1 MKLAAEKDIAAK
13 IAAAKAKLVVV
24 ETRPNPVAALGA
36 AALAATA
43 AVLMA
48 GVVIIGPGV
57 HFNDP
62 TMTISR

>member
-1 MKLAAEKDIAAK
+1 VKLAAEKDIAAK

-24 ETRPNPVAALGA
+24 ETRPNAVAALGA

-57 HFNDP
+57 QFNDP

>member
-24 ETRPNPVAALGA
+24 ETRPTPVAALGA

-57 HFNDP
+57 QFNDP
-62 TMTISR
+62 AMTISR

>member
-24 ETRPNPVAALGA
+24 ETKPNPVAALGA

-57 HFNDP
+57 QFKDP
-62 TMTISR
+62 AMTISR

>member
-24 ETRPNPVAALGA
+24 ETKPNPVAALGA
-36 AALAATA
+36 AAFAATA

-57 HFNDP
+57 QFNDP
-62 TMTISR
+62 VMTISR

>member
-1 MKLAAEKDIAAK
+1 MKLAAEQDIAAK

-24 ETRPNPVAALGA
+24 EPAPNPVAALGA

-57 HFNDP
+57 QFNDP
-62 TMTISR
+62 VMTISR